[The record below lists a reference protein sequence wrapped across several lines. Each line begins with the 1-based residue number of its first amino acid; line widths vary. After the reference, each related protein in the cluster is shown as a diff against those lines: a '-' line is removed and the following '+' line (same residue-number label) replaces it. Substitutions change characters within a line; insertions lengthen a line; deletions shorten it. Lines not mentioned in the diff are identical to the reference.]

1 MDSVGHVEAAL
12 ARLTRE
18 DISALSPVRR
28 AQLADRL
35 RHWWQITLEKQHG
48 LNPRAGVLTD
58 LQNGRND

>member
-1 MDSVGHVEAAL
+1 MDAVDHVESAL

-35 RHWWQITLEKQHG
+35 RHWWQVTLQEQHR
-48 LNPRAGVLTD
+48 LNPRAGVLAD
-58 LQNGRND
+58 LRNGRNE